1 MKVLWLTIIACA
13 SSTGGGRAQTGGQ
26 ANPSLKVGTQIK
38 LALLTADAPEF
49 DEASGLWKQ
58 HAAGPAIGATPFG
71 SLAFSLTAGGEVLAT
86 ALVYA
91 SLGFPSDVL
100 EHEHAS
106 QMPSPCTLEL
116 FEIETAEAHRRQGYA
131 TALITLMLKW
141 LQCYAGVAP
150 YLFARDTSGIEGLY
164 TRWGFRATDPQYPH
178 VHVIDLRRVAA
189 RA

>member
-1 MKVLWLTIIACA
+1 MKVWLTLFACA
-13 SSTGGGRAQTGGQ
+13 SSTGRAQTGGQ

-58 HAAGPAIGATPFG
+58 YAAGPAIGATPFG